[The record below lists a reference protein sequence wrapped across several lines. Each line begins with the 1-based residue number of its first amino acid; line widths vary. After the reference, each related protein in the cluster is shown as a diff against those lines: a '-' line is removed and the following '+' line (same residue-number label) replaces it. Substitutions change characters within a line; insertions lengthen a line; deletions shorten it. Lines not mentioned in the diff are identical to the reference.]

1 MEAIEL
7 LGIIHKNV
15 IKQKAMSP
23 GSKMPSCFA
32 LVNSV
37 LFFLSRSHMID
48 PLLATPGRVSN

>member
-7 LGIIHKNV
+7 LGIINKNV
-15 IKQKAMSP
+15 KQKAMIP

-37 LFFLSRSHMID
+37 FFFLSRSHMID
-48 PLLATPGRVSN
+48 PLLTTPGRVSN